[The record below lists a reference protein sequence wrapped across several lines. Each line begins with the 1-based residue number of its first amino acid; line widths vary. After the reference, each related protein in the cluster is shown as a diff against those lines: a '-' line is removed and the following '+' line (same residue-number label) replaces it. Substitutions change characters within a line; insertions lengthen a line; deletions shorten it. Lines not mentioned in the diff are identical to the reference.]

1 MSPKS
6 GSGGSGQMRMR
17 RQDHS
22 LTEVLSHLQPPEHT
36 PAQGLRRLRST
47 GLKEGEGLTFSPLA
61 LSRHSLPISG
71 EMATPGKGGCLWPCP
86 GWPFSRPEEL
96 RGLLLVVGCAT
107 VALVAQALLS
117 SRGLPSGDNTAPYV
131 LPWPR
136 PPSGVSCKF
145 PSPCP
150 EALWAGLSLTAA
162 ATCCPVGSAHALMG
176 TGGRT
181 QL

>member
-17 RQDHS
+17 GQDHS

-61 LSRHSLPISG
+61 LSRHSLAISG

-117 SRGLPSGDNTAPYV
+117 SRGLPSEDNMVPYV

-136 PPSGVSCKF
+136 SPSGVSCKF
-145 PSPCP
+145 PSPWP
-150 EALWAGLSLTAA
+150 ERPFGQ
-162 ATCCPVGSAHALMG
+162 G
-176 TGGRT
+176 
-181 QL
+181 